1 MALTPMHARKAQRD
15 RDRAEAEARLLQ
27 EAPGSTLSATIAEGS
42 MTMQPED
49 HPLPRTPIDH
59 SAAVGSHE
67 VKARQVRLQDALGLT
82 TATPV
87 ATDPLADKPDAPQ
100 TMQPP
105 QTEVADLQHQ
115 VDGLKLQLTEITVL
129 LTKIITSKTDDVDDA
144 PAPVTVPAPL
154 KIAPLAQIERDSSRS
169 ASAFRVCIKEATV
182 IGTVCTSRHETV

>member
-1 MALTPMHARKAQRD
+1 MHARKALRERD
-15 RDRAEAEARLLQ
+15 HAEAEARRMLQ
-27 EAPGSTLSATIAEGS
+27 EAPSSTLTATVAEGS
-42 MTMQPED
+42 MTMLPED

-59 SAAVGSHE
+59 SAAAGPHE

-82 TATPV
+82 TATSI

-105 QTEVADLQHQ
+105 AEVADLQHQ

-144 PAPVTVPAPL
+144 PAQVTDPAPTRS
-154 KIAPLAQIERDSSRS
+154 APTRSARSRS
-169 ASAFRVCIKEATV
+169 LRSDQL
-182 IGTVCTSRHETV
+182 